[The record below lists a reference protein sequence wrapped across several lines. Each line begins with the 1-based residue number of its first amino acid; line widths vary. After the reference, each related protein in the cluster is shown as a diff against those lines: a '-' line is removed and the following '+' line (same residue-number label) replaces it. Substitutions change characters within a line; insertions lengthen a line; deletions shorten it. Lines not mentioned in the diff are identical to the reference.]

1 VIRRKRPPGEASSE
15 AEGQPRG
22 RHANKDEPTC
32 RGSAAAELSNGSLDS
47 SANEDQAID
56 RWAPIVVDQPIF
68 EFEPKPP
75 SATERYRADTIFDG
89 WSTDLYTVRVAS
101 VRGYSHRYNG
111 IPRQDEAAAV
121 FEPES
126 RAVVFAV
133 ADGVASARAS
143 HIGAAAACHTATQE
157 ISHQLVAGQAI
168 DWDKVAAVAAHGLVA
183 SAVDLLGQDRPH
195 PAAVEDL
202 VATTLVAG
210 CAIPT
215 RRGTSISMI
224 QIGDS
229 GAWVL
234 RGDRYFPVLDQKH
247 DSGSPVISSAVSP
260 LPRVPARLTVAE
272 FELDADSVLLVG
284 TDGFGDPLGDGD
296 GQIGQL
302 FAQHLARPPLPR
314 ALAHL
319 LDFSRETFDDDR
331 TLLAIWQRARRP
343 SPSQGSAGG

>member
-1 VIRRKRPPGEASSE
+1 MIFRKRPPDEISRE
-15 AEGQPRG
+15 AEDQPRG
-22 RHANKDEPTC
+22 KHASRDEPAS
-32 RGSAAAELSNGSLDS
+32 RESVALEPS
-47 SANEDQAID
+47 SSSFEPPASDGRAID

-75 SATERYRADTIFDG
+75 SARERYRADSIFDG
-89 WSTDLYTVRVAS
+89 WSTDLYTVRLAS

-111 IPRQDEAAAV
+111 VPRQDEAAAA

-133 ADGVASARAS
+133 ADGVSSARAS
-143 HIGAAAACHTATQE
+143 HIGAETACHTAIQE
-157 ISHQLVAGQAI
+157 ISYQLAAGQPIDWNMVTTVAANELVATAG
-168 DWDKVAAVAAHGLVA
+168 
-183 SAVDLLGQDRPH
+183 DLLGQDRPH
-195 PAAVEDL
+195 PDAAEEL
-202 VATTLVAG
+202 LATTLVAG
-210 CAIPT
+210 CVMPT
-215 RRGTSISMI
+215 RRGTLLSMI

-229 GAWVL
+229 GAWIL
-234 RGDRYFPVLDQKH
+234 RDGRYYPVLDQKH
-247 DSGSPVISSAVSP
+247 DHDSPVISSAVSP
-260 LPRVPARLTVAE
+260 LPRIPARLAVAE

-302 FAQHLARPPLPR
+302 FAQHLTSPPFPR

-331 TLLAIWQRARRP
+331 TLLALWQR
-343 SPSQGSAGG
+343 SAPPEPTL